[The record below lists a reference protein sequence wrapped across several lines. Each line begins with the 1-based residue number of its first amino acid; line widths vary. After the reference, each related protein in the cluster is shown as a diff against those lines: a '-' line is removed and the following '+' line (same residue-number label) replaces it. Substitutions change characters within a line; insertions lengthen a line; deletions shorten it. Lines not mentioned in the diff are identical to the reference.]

1 MQAGSERGCAGRQR
15 ADIGQGANAAV
26 AFTAS
31 RSLPSQSFAYVER
44 LLFVCAAVES
54 LPHSPKFPWLADM
67 VACCVW
73 QMLHALLGEEVGS
86 QLQKRGVRAAVEALV
101 AGTGA
106 EFWRQET
113 LLVGSAP
120 MCTWQAVHVELG

>member
-1 MQAGSERGCAGRQR
+1 
-15 ADIGQGANAAV
+15 
-26 AFTAS
+26 
-31 RSLPSQSFAYVER
+31 
-44 LLFVCAAVES
+44 
-54 LPHSPKFPWLADM
+54 M

-113 LLVGSAP
+113 LLVGLGSDA
-120 MCTWQAVHVELG
+120 CLASKVHVKLD